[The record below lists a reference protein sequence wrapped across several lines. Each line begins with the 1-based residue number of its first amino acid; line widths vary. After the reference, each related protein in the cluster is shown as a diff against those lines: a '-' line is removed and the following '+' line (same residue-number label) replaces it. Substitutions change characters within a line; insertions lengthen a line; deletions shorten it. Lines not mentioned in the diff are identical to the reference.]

1 MTGAPARRLGGTD
14 VLVSL
19 LVILIAMAELAFSQQ
34 HALRAPTTTQ
44 LVLIVTG
51 AGALIFRRRYP
62 RGAAAVAVLCGA
74 AFPFAAPHDV
84 LIEIPSMVAL
94 YTVASR
100 TDRRTAAVFGAA
112 AAVLL
117 TASSVIWLPAHL
129 GDIHNLLPVN
139 YVAAAVAVGDSL
151 RNQRALLRQERRR
164 AAEAEHG
171 REAEAR
177 RQVREER
184 IRIARDLHDVVAHH
198 ITLVNAQAGV
208 AHHLMRTDPDR
219 AYQALAGIGETSRAA
234 LDELR
239 ATVGLLRSDDEPESR
254 QPTPSFEHLDDLL
267 TSIRGGGF
275 DVQVARHGTPRP
287 LTPTAGLAAFR
298 IIQEALTNADKHGT
312 RRAARLE
319 LTYAGDLLRVEV
331 TNEARAG
338 RQGPG
343 TGHGMIGMRERAESA
358 GGRFRAGLGADGV
371 FAATV
376 ELPLATGQ

>member
-1 MTGAPARRLGGTD
+1 MTGAAARRVRGTD
-14 VLVSL
+14 AL
-19 LVILIAMAELAFSQQ
+19 LALLAILIAMAELAYSRQ
-34 HALRAPTTTQ
+34 HALRAPTMPQ
-44 LVLIVTG
+44 LALMVTG
-51 AGALIFRRRYP
+51 AGALILRRRHP
-62 RGAAAVAVLCGA
+62 RAVAAVAVLCGT

-84 LIEIPSMVAL
+84 LADIPSMVAL

-100 TDRRTAAVFGAA
+100 TDRRRAVTFGAA
-112 AAVLL
+112 AAILL
-117 TASSVIWLPAHL
+117 TASSVVWLPDHFN
-129 GDIHNLLPVN
+129 DIHNLLPVN
-139 YVAAAVAVGDSL
+139 YVAAAVAVGDSV

-164 AAEAEHG
+164 AAEAEQG

-219 AYQALAGIGETSRAA
+219 AYQALAGISETSRAA

-239 ATVGLLRSDDEPESR
+239 ATVGLLRSDDEPETR
-254 QPTPSFEHLDDLL
+254 QPAPSFERLDELL
-267 TSIRGGGF
+267 STVRRGGF
-275 DVQVARHGTPRP
+275 EVEVTRHGAARP
-287 LTPTAGLAAFR
+287 LTPTADVAAYR
-298 IIQEALTNADKHGT
+298 IIQEALTNAGKHGT
-312 RRAARLE
+312 GPTARLG

-358 GGRFRAGLGADGV
+358 GGRFHAGLRADGV
-371 FAATV
+371 FVAGA
-376 ELPLATGQ
+376 ELPLATG